1 MPKSP
6 FELCFDHVDDC
17 PECDYARRHLCP
29 TGRVLFKAAHDACKL
44 IASDDIPS
52 PKGQA

>member
-6 FELCFDHVDDC
+6 FELCFDHVDECPDC
-17 PECDYARRHLCP
+17 SYVDRRLCP

-44 IASDDIPS
+44 IAGDEAPPS
-52 PKGQA
+52 RGQA